1 MRIGYSKRY
10 ATLRAWAVLR
20 SQQLLFLKPTLFLF
34 AVLGTLMAIDP
45 PSSFALDSLPYPQRR
60 MPLSSYERIPIGKV
74 LADPADYHLREVRI
88 AGTIRTIQ
96 TEVMTRGCAMRY
108 ELTILTV
115 EDESGLL
122 EVIDKG
128 ACGRNAGRLR
138 APMLLPGDRV
148 NLLIQTIGELK
159 RGETG
164 ASPEAIILWIDRV
177 QDQ

>member
-1 MRIGYSKRY
+1 MPLRKRE
-10 ATLRAWAVLR
+10 R
-20 SQQLLFLKPTLFLF
+20 SPFFKLMLFLL
-34 AVLGTLMAIDP
+34 AVMAILTAIDL
-45 PSSFALDSLPYPQRR
+45 PSSFALDSLPYPHRR
-60 MPLSSYERIPIGKV
+60 MPLSSYEQIPIGKV
-74 LADPADYHLREVRI
+74 LADPAGYHLREIRI
-88 AGTIRTIQ
+88 AGTIRTVQ

-122 EVIDKG
+122 EVLDKG
-128 ACGRNAGRLR
+128 ACGRNAGRVR

-148 NLLIQTIGELK
+148 NLLIQMVGELK